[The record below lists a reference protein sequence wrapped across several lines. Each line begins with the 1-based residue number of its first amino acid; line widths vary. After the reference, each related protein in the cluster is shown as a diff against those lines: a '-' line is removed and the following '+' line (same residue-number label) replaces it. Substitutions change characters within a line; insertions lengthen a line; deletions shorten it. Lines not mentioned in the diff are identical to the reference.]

1 MLMYVSSVYPVRL
14 VKRDHV
20 EDTCQVEVLETAEER
35 TFTPCVTIGWQLLL
49 ACTKFGKAKHY
60 ILCK

>member
-1 MLMYVSSVYPVRL
+1 MFMYHISSVYPVRL

-35 TFTPCVTIGWQLLL
+35 TLVLV
-49 ACTKFGKAKHY
+49 
-60 ILCK
+60 